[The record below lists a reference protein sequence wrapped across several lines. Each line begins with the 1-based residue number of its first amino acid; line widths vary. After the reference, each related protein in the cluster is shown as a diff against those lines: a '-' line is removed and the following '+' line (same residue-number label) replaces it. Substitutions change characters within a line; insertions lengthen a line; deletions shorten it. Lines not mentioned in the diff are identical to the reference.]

1 MARFNFD
8 PHWLANLQRRASQA
22 PSRPRVPLL
31 ASGQVIGTVLSK
43 VCEQIVNRPSN
54 NNNSLLLKQEQ
65 TSVGGWE
72 INGPIT
78 ATLNRI
84 AQALRDG
91 QAGPDAQRFV
101 KHFWRDEQLGVV
113 NAQGALLGSVERGAV
128 RPLGIATRA
137 VHLVGRT
144 ESGGMWVQQR
154 ALDKANDPGQWD
166 TLMGG
171 MIGVNDSLHSA
182 LARETREEAG
192 LQLDQLRE
200 LTQRGRVNISR
211 PTDDDAPGGSA
222 TFARSTTSATPGI
235 GYMVEVIDWFDS
247 VVPEGVMPVNQ
258 DGEVAQFQLLDIPEL
273 VERLQGNEFTL
284 EASMILVAALN
295 ALPFHEANEGAGAP

>member
-1 MARFNFD
+1 LARFNFD

-31 ASGQVIGTVLSK
+31 ASGEVIGTVLSK
-43 VCEQIVNRPSN
+43 VCEQIVNRPSK
-54 NNNSLLLKQEQ
+54 NNNSLLLKQEH
-65 TSVGGWE
+65 TTGGGWE

-101 KHFWRDEQLGVV
+101 THFWRNEQLGVV
-113 NAQGALLGSVERGAV
+113 SADGTLLGSVERGAV

-144 ESGGMWVQQR
+144 PGGGMWVQQR
-154 ALDKANDPGQWD
+154 ALNKANDPGLWD

-171 MIGVNDSLHSA
+171 MISVNDSLQAA
-182 LARETREEAG
+182 LARETQEEAG
-192 LQLDQLRE
+192 LDLAQLRGV
-200 LTQRGRVNISR
+200 TQRGRVSISR
-211 PTDDDAPGGSA
+211 PTDDDMTGASQSA
-222 TFARSTTSATPGI
+222 GTTPGI
-235 GYMVEVIDWFDS
+235 GYMVEVIDWFEG
-247 VVPEGVMPVNQ
+247 VVPDGVVPVNQ
-258 DGEVAQFQLLDIPEL
+258 DGEVAQFQLLDVPEL
-273 VERLQGNEFTL
+273 VARLQENEFTL
-284 EASMILVAALN
+284 EASLVLVAALQ
-295 ALPFHEANEGAGAP
+295 EAREGEGAP